1 MMLVALIN
9 SGQREEYIINIK
21 SISLLVY
28 LKQASNN
35 QEMNA
40 WQTNPKGRLRGGY
53 HRRGFPI
60 NIILY

>member
-9 SGQREEYIINIK
+9 SGQREEYNINIK
-21 SISLLVY
+21 RISLLVY

-40 WQTNPKGRLRGGY
+40 WQTNPKGREASLL
-53 HRRGFPI
+53 I
-60 NIILY
+60 